1 MAEKAIA
8 ASRVFPPAFGS
19 VHKGR
24 RFKAL
29 NGASGKG
36 GDMTIYTICFSAR
49 DTGGLRAGSVVADEA
64 QAASGC
70 RLLTGNLNAR
80 AGSGPSAA

>member
-1 MAEKAIA
+1 
-8 ASRVFPPAFGS
+8 
-19 VHKGR
+19 
-24 RFKAL
+24 
-29 NGASGKG
+29 
-36 GDMTIYTICFSAR
+36 MTIYTICFSAR